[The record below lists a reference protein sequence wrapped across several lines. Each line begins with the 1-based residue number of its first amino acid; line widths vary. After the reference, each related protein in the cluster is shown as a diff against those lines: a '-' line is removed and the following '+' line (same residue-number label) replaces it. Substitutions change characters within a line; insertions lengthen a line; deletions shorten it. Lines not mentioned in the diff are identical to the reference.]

1 VKQTLIDAIEPAHF
15 EYFEIFVTIPVPF
28 QPQIT
33 KYGKYGN
40 A

>member
-1 VKQTLIDAIEPAHF
+1 MKQTLIDAIKPAHF
-15 EYFEIFVTIPVPF
+15 DYFENFVTIPVPF
-28 QPQIT
+28 PLQIT

>member
-15 EYFEIFVTIPVPF
+15 EYFEIFVTILV
-28 QPQIT
+28 PQIT